1 MPKVAIAALGT
12 TRKLLGFSQDTVD
25 FAGGTVAD
33 LLRELETN
41 DGRDLY
47 ANLVCDGRLREDFA
61 VLVNGATI
69 KPDQLDKP
77 LEDGDQVVTMA
88 ILRHLHGG

>member
-1 MPKVAIAALGT
+1 MPKVDVAALGT
-12 TRKLLGFSQDTVD
+12 ARKMVGFSQRSVD

-33 LLRELETN
+33 LLRELDTE
-41 DGRDLY
+41 DGGDLY
-47 ANLVCDGRLREDFA
+47 KNLVCDGRLRTDFA
-61 VLVNGATI
+61 VLVNGLSI
-69 KPDQLDKP
+69 KPDQLDKL